1 MNILLIMDPGIS
13 VPPLRYGGIER
24 IVYLLAN
31 AYARQGHNV
40 TLLAGP
46 NSHCDGQTIAY
57 GVNEVDG
64 SKWNRTKAIAFVWA
78 FLLKNTFSMKQNHGT
93 QPSAPARFD
102 LIHNFGRLVYL
113 LPVLRVASI
122 KIMSYQRKITTRN
135 THMIQRLRPRNFWFT
150 ACSDNCRSLADV
162 GNASLAISHNN
173 NKPFNNNL
181 LNNNFNNST
190 TNNKDNITNSLN
202 NTTDK
207 HNDTT
212 HAFKN
217 TNNNHNDINTNNNNN
232 KNNKNAQKQRFT
244 QWETI
249 HNTVDFSKYQ
259 HHTTFDEHAPLMFLG
274 RLDPI
279 KGAHTAIKVAKETGS
294 RLWLAGNIT
303 NTPAGQAYY
312 SETLAPEIDGTQI
325 IYLGELDDKQKS
337 YYLSRSKAL
346 LFPIEWEEPFGI
358 VMIEAMACGTPVIA
372 FNKGAVPEVVTPG
385 RTGFIVEDTPAMIN
399 AVHKLKRLDRG
410 LCRDTAMAK
419 FDINIIARKY
429 LELAVQ
435 GRESTSVE
443 RTNKIM

>member
-1 MNILLIMDPGIS
+1 
-13 VPPLRYGGIER
+13 
-24 IVYLLAN
+24 
-31 AYARQGHNV
+31 
-40 TLLAGP
+40 
-46 NSHCDGQTIAY
+46 
-57 GVNEVDG
+57 
-64 SKWNRTKAIAFVWA
+64 
-78 FLLKNTFSMKQNHGT
+78 
-93 QPSAPARFD
+93 
-102 LIHNFGRLVYL
+102 
-113 LPVLRVASI
+113 
-122 KIMSYQRKITTRN
+122 
-135 THMIQRLRPRNFWFT
+135 
-150 ACSDNCRSLADV
+150 
-162 GNASLAISHNN
+162 
-173 NKPFNNNL
+173 
-181 LNNNFNNST
+181 
-190 TNNKDNITNSLN
+190 
-202 NTTDK
+202 
-207 HNDTT
+207 
-212 HAFKN
+212 
-217 TNNNHNDINTNNNNN
+217 
-232 KNNKNAQKQRFT
+232 
-244 QWETI
+244 
-249 HNTVDFSKYQ
+249 
-259 HHTTFDEHAPLMFLG
+259 MFLG

>member
-31 AYARQGHNV
+31 AYARQGHDV

-46 NSHCDGQTIAY
+46 NSHCDGQTITY

-93 QPSAPARFD
+93 QPFAVARFD

-173 NKPFNNNL
+173 NKTLDDNL
-181 LNNNFNNST
+181 DNNNFNNSPT
-190 TNNKDNITNSLN
+190 NNDNNKDKTINNRSHKHNINSLN
-202 NTTDK
+202 NTTK
-207 HNDTT
+207 
-212 HAFKN
+212 
-217 TNNNHNDINTNNNNN
+217 NHNDIHT
-232 KNNKNAQKQRFT
+232 KNYKNAQKQRFT

-279 KGAHTAIKVAKETGS
+279 KGAHTAIKVAKQTDS

-312 SETLAPEIDGTQI
+312 NETLAPEIDGTQI

-337 YYLSRSKAL
+337 YFLSRSKAL

-372 FNKGAVPEVVTPG
+372 FNKGAVPEVVTPE
-385 RTGFIVEDTPAMIN
+385 RTGFIVEDIPAMIN
-399 AVHKLKRLDRG
+399 AVPKLNRLSRA

-435 GRESTSVE
+435 GHESTSLD
-443 RTNKIM
+443 RTNKII

>member
-1 MNILLIMDPGIS
+1 MNILLIIDPGIS

-46 NSHCDGQTIAY
+46 NSHCDGQTITY

-173 NKPFNNNL
+173 NKTLDDNL
-181 LNNNFNNST
+181 DNNNFNNSPT
-190 TNNKDNITNSLN
+190 NNDNNKDKTINNRSHKHNINSLN
-202 NTTDK
+202 NTTK
-207 HNDTT
+207 
-212 HAFKN
+212 
-217 TNNNHNDINTNNNNN
+217 NHNDIHTKNYKNTL
-232 KNNKNAQKQRFT
+232 KQRFT

-249 HNTVDFSKYQ
+249 HNTVDFATYQ
-259 HHTTFDEHAPLMFLG
+259 HQTIFDEHAPLMFLG

-312 SETLAPEIDGTQI
+312 NETLAPEIDGTQI

-372 FNKGAVPEVVTPG
+372 FNKGAVPEVVTTG
-385 RTGFIVEDTPAMIN
+385 RTGFIVEDIPAMIN
-399 AVHKLKRLDRG
+399 AVSKLNRLSRA
-410 LCRDTAMAK
+410 LCRDTAVAK

-429 LELAVQ
+429 LELAVK
-435 GRESTSVE
+435 GH
-443 RTNKIM
+443 

>member
-31 AYARQGHNV
+31 AYASQGHNV

-46 NSHCDGQTIAY
+46 NSHCDGQTITY

-78 FLLKNTFSMKQNHGT
+78 FLLKNTFSIKQNDGT
-93 QPSAPARFD
+93 QPSAPGRFD

-113 LPVLRVASI
+113 LPILRVASI
-122 KIMSYQRKITTRN
+122 KIMSYQREITTRN

-150 ACSDNCRSLADV
+150 ACSDNCRSLANV
-162 GNASLAISHNN
+162 GNASLAILHNN

-181 LNNNFNNST
+181 LNNNFNN
-190 TNNKDNITNSLN
+190 TNNNHNYNKEKTINNRSHKHNNNSLN
-202 NTTDK
+202 NT
-207 HNDTT
+207 
-212 HAFKN
+212 AKN
-217 TNNNHNDINTNNNNN
+217 HHDIDTNNY
-232 KNNKNAQKQRFT
+232 KNNKNAHKQRFT

-249 HNTVDFSKYQ
+249 HNTVDFSTYQ

-294 RLWLAGNIT
+294 RLLLAGNIT

-337 YYLSRSKAL
+337 YFLSRSKAL

-372 FNKGAVPEVVTPG
+372 FNKGAVPEVVTPE
-385 RTGFIVEDTPAMIN
+385 RTGFIVEDIPAMIN
-399 AVHKLKRLDRG
+399 AVPKLNRLSRA

-435 GRESTSVE
+435 GHESTSLD
-443 RTNKIM
+443 RTNKII

>member
-46 NSHCDGQTIAY
+46 NSHSDGQTITY

-78 FLLKNTFSMKQNHGT
+78 LLLKNTFSIKQNDGT

-113 LPVLRVASI
+113 LPVLWVASI

-162 GNASLAISHNN
+162 GNASLAILHNN
-173 NKPFNNNL
+173 NEPFNNNL
-181 LNNNFNNST
+181 LNNN
-190 TNNKDNITNSLN
+190 LN
-202 NTTDK
+202 
-207 HNDTT
+207 
-212 HAFKN
+212 N
-217 TNNNHNDINTNNNNN
+217 TNNNHNYNKEKTINNRSHKHNNNSLNNTAKNHHDIDTNNN

-249 HNTVDFSKYQ
+249 HNTVDFSTYQ

-312 SETLAPEIDGTQI
+312 SETLSPEIDGTQI

-337 YYLSRSKAL
+337 YFLSRSKAL

-372 FNKGAVPEVVTPG
+372 FNKGAVPEVVTLG
-385 RTGFIVEDTPAMIN
+385 RTGFIVEDIPAMIN
-399 AVHKLKRLDRG
+399 AVPKLNRLSRA

-435 GRESTSVE
+435 GHESTSLD
-443 RTNKIM
+443 RTNKII

>member
-13 VPPLRYGGIER
+13 VPPLRYGGVER

-31 AYARQGHNV
+31 AYARQGHDV

-46 NSHCDGQTIAY
+46 NSHCDGQTITY

-93 QPSAPARFD
+93 QPFAVARFD

-135 THMIQRLRPRNFWFT
+135 THLIQRLRPRNFWFT
-150 ACSDNCRSLADV
+150 ACSDNCRSLADL

-173 NKPFNNNL
+173 NKTLDDNL
-181 LNNNFNNST
+181 DNNNFNNSPT
-190 TNNKDNITNSLN
+190 NKDKTINNRSHKHNINSLN
-202 NTTDK
+202 NTTK
-207 HNDTT
+207 
-212 HAFKN
+212 
-217 TNNNHNDINTNNNNN
+217 NHNDIHTKNYKNTL
-232 KNNKNAQKQRFT
+232 KQRFT

-249 HNTVDFSKYQ
+249 HNTVDFSTYQ